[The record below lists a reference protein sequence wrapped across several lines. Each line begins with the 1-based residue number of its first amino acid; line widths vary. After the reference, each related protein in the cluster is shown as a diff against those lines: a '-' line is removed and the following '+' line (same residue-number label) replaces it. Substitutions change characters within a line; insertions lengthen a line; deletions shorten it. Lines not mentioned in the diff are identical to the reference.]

1 MPLLLTSKEVKA
13 GLSPSKKS
21 LYYLLHLK
29 PFKNDEKCFLFILE
43 ALFVF
48 KIFKLSSWLFGHACS
63 KNDLIKEIRL
73 NSKFMTSHPG

>member
-48 KIFKLSSWLFGHACS
+48 KIFKLSS
-63 KNDLIKEIRL
+63 
-73 NSKFMTSHPG
+73 